1 MESTIKAICG
11 FRSIRINTWK
21 KDLTF
26 NIMGQVQLMLLESLS
41 ISLFERCNQR
51 KQLICTPKQTIKYF
65 FSSASD
71 HHQRLC
77 TSACFLN
84 GCFSCSCE
92 PAGKNIIST
101 RNNSHYLTNTVSASK
116 QRNY

>member
-41 ISLFERCNQR
+41 IS
-51 KQLICTPKQTIKYF
+51 F
-65 FSSASD
+65 FFLKDVIRGSS
-71 HHQRLC
+71 
-77 TSACFLN
+77 
-84 GCFSCSCE
+84 
-92 PAGKNIIST
+92 
-101 RNNSHYLTNTVSASK
+101 
-116 QRNY
+116 